1 MATFTVNG
9 KKTEVVEEKRLINY
23 LRYNLHLTS
32 VKDGCSEGACGSC
45 TILVDGVPTRA
56 CTLVTTEVA
65 GKNIITVEGL
75 SDREKDI
82 FTYAF
87 GESGAVQCGYCTP
100 GMVMCAKGLLD
111 RNASPTE
118 KEIRHAIRN
127 NLCRCTGYVKIVKAI
142 QMAAALFRNEKQI
155 SDGPVNEHLM
165 LYDDRNWLVGERV
178 HRVDVRDKVTGAGK
192 YPDDI
197 YMEDQLNVVA
207 VRSKYPRAKV
217 LSIDTSLAEE
227 VPGVFAIFTAKDVP
241 GDKKV
246 GHIKKDWDALIDIGE
261 ITRYRGDV
269 IALVTADTRLAAN
282 KARDL
287 VKVEYEVLPCVR
299 NPQEAMADG
308 APLVHEEGNLLGETH
323 VDRGD
328 VDKALSESDIVL
340 SGHFET
346 PWTEHAFIETECAF
360 SIPLENGGV
369 KIYSTDQSVYD
380 TRRETAPFLGLPEE
394 MVVVENCYVGGG
406 FGGKED
412 VTVQHLSAMA
422 AMLTKRPCKMKL
434 SRQESL
440 EVHPK
445 RHPMSIDMTMGC
457 RKDGTITALKAKL
470 VTDTGAYASL
480 GLPVLQRACTHAS
493 GPYNYQNFKIDG
505 YAWYTNNPPAGA
517 FRGFG
522 VTQSCFAVETMINR
536 LADKAGI
543 SRWEMRYKNAIRP
556 GQVMPNGQIADK
568 YTGLAE
574 TLEAVKKEFY
584 SNEHVGIACA
594 MKNAGVGV
602 GLPDYGRVDL
612 EVKDGKVVIHCGGS
626 CLGQGLC
633 TVLKQMVCSASG
645 LDGSFVVEEKSRSDK
660 APDSGTSSGSRHTT
674 VTGEAARRAAV
685 KLKEALEKKSLK
697 ELEGEHFYAEYLAKT
712 DEFGSKKE
720 HPVSHVA
727 YGFAT
732 QLCILD
738 PKTHKVE
745 RMIAAHDVGR
755 AINPTNVEGQI
766 EGGVVMGLG
775 YALREHFDIKDCVVQ
790 DKFGSLGLFR
800 ADEVPEVKA
809 LIVEKEG
816 LDTSFGGIGLG
827 EITSIPTAPAVADA
841 YEHLDGEERSVLPL
855 SNTPYAPQD
864 SESAKRP
871 GRVLISDKS
880 KRCIGCKE
888 CMRACSTTYFKS
900 EQSALSFIQVRERK
914 GIGNESG
921 ISGIIMRPVTCIQ
934 CGACARACP
943 KGAITRNRFGVY
955 VVDTKL
961 CDGCGK
967 CAKACPLSLIVL
979 NGSTALKC
987 IACGKCAKVCP
998 MDVLRIENG

>member
-1 MATFTVNG
+1 MAILTING
-9 KKTEVVEEKRLINY
+9 RKTEVIEEKRLINF
-23 LRYNLHLTS
+23 LRYNFHLTS
-32 VKDGCSEGACGSC
+32 VKDGCSEGACGAC
-45 TILVDGVPTRA
+45 TILIDGEPTRA
-56 CTLVTTEVA
+56 CTLLTTEVD
-65 GKNIITVEGL
+65 GKNILTVEGL
-75 SDREKDI
+75 TDYEKTV

-87 GESGAVQCGYCTP
+87 GEAGAVQCGYCTP
-100 GMVMCAKGLLD
+100 GMVMCAKSLLD
-111 RNASPTE
+111 KNPTPTE
-118 KEIRHAIRN
+118 RDIRHAIRN

-142 QMAAALFRNEKQI
+142 QMAAAIFR
-155 SDGPVNEHLM
+155 SDAGKENTIF
-165 LYDDRNWLVGERV
+165 DDRAWLVGERV
-178 HRVDVRDKVTGAGK
+178 HRVDVKDKVTGTGR

-207 VRSKYPRAKV
+207 VRSKYPRARV
-217 LSIDTSLAEE
+217 LSIDYSLAEN
-227 VPGVFAIFTAKDVP
+227 VPGVFAIYTAEDVP
-241 GDKKV
+241 GNKKV
-246 GHIKKDWDALIDIGE
+246 GHLKRDWDALIGIGE
-261 ITRYRGDV
+261 VTRYRGDAL
-269 IALVTADTRLAAN
+269 ALVVAETRSAAY

-287 VKVEYEVLPCVR
+287 IKVEYEVLPFVSS
-299 NPQEAMADG
+299 PEEAMKDG
-308 APLVHEEGNLLGETH
+308 ALLVHEEGNLLGETH

-328 VDKALSESDIVL
+328 VEKALSESEFVV

-360 SIPLENGGV
+360 AIPLGNGGV

-380 TRRETAPFLGLPEE
+380 TRRETAPFLGLDEE

-412 VTVQHLSAMA
+412 VTVQHLSALA
-422 AMLTKRPCKMKL
+422 ALLTNRPCKMKL

-457 RKDGTITALKAKL
+457 TKDGIITALKAKL

-493 GPYNYQNFKIDG
+493 GPYNYQNFKVDG

-522 VTQSCFAVETMINR
+522 VTQSCFAVETLINR
-536 LADKAGI
+536 LADKVGI
-543 SRWEMRYKNAIRP
+543 SGWEIRYKNAIRP
-556 GQVMPNGQIADK
+556 GQVLPNGQIADS

-574 TLEAVKKEFY
+574 TLEAVKEEY
-584 SNEHVGIACA
+584 DSNELVGIACA

-612 EVKDGKVVIHCGGS
+612 EVKDGRVIIHCGGS

-633 TVLKQMVCSASG
+633 TVLKQMVCTATG
-645 LDGSFVVEEKSRSDK
+645 LDGSLVVEEKSRSDL

-674 VTGEAARRAAV
+674 VTGEAARRAGL
-685 KLKEALEKKSLK
+685 KLREALAGKSLK
-697 ELEGEHFYAEYLAKT
+697 DLEGEHFYAEYLAET
-712 DEFGSKKE
+712 DEFGSKK
-720 HPVSHVA
+720 PNPKSHVA

-738 PKTHKVE
+738 TTTHKVE
-745 RMIAAHDVGR
+745 RIVAAHDVGR

-775 YALREHFDIKDCVVQ
+775 YALRENLEIKDCVVQ
-790 DKFGSLGLFR
+790 DKFGSLKLFR
-800 ADEVPEVKA
+800 ADEVPEIKA
-809 LIVEKEG
+809 VIVEKEG
-816 LDTSFGGIGLG
+816 LDTSFGGIGIG
-827 EITSIPTAPAVADA
+827 EITCIPTAPAVANA
-841 YEHLDGEERSVLPL
+841 YEHLDGEERNSLPL
-855 SNTPYAPQD
+855 IHTPYQSQEA
-864 SESAKRP
+864 EEGTGERRILVA
-871 GRVLISDKS
+871 DKN

-900 EQSALSFIQVRERK
+900 EQSSLAFIQVRERK

-921 ISGIIMRPVTCIQ
+921 ISGIITRPVTCIQ

-943 KGAITRNRFGVY
+943 KEAITRNRFGVY

-967 CAKACPLSLIVL
+967 CAKACPLDLIVIS
-979 NGSTALKC
+979 GQTALKC
-987 IACGKCAKVCP
+987 ISCGKCVKACP
-998 MDVLRIENG
+998 MDVLRLKNG

>member
-1 MATFTVNG
+1 MAIFTVNN
-9 KKTEVVEEKRLINY
+9 KKQEVLEEKRLINY

-45 TILVDGVPTRA
+45 TILIDGVPTKA
-56 CTLVTTEVA
+56 CTLLTTEVD
-65 GKNIITVEGL
+65 GKNILTVEGL
-75 SDREKDI
+75 TEREKDI
-82 FTYAF
+82 YTFAF
-87 GESGAVQCGYCTP
+87 GEAGAVQCGYCTP
-100 GMVMCAKGLLD
+100 GMIMCAKGLLD
-111 RNASPTE
+111 KNPSPTE

-142 QMAAALFRNEKQI
+142 QMAASLFRNEGSI
-155 SDGPVNEHLM
+155 LENF
-165 LYDDRNWLVGERV
+165 YDDRKWIVGERV
-178 HRVDVRDKVTGAGK
+178 HRLDVKDKVTGKGK

-197 YMEDQLNVVA
+197 YMENQLNVVA
-207 VRSKYPRAKV
+207 VRSKHPRAKI
-217 LSIDTSLAEE
+217 LSIDTELAKA
-227 VPGVFAIFTAKDVP
+227 VPGVAAVLTAEDVP

-246 GHIKKDWDALIDIGE
+246 GHINKDWDALIAVGE

-269 IALVTADTRLAAN
+269 IALVVAETRSVAI

-287 VKVEYEVLPCVR
+287 VKVEYEVLPFVR
-299 NPQEAMADG
+299 NPEEAMKEG

-323 VDRGD
+323 LDRGD
-328 VDKALSESDIVL
+328 VEKALSESDFVV

-360 SIPLENGGV
+360 AIPLENGGV
-369 KIYSTDQSVYD
+369 RIYSTDQSVYD
-380 TRRETAPFLGLPEE
+380 TRRETAPFLGLDEE

-412 VTVQHLSAMA
+412 VTVQHLSALA
-422 AMLTKRPCKMKL
+422 AMITKRPCKMKL

-457 RKDGTITALKAKL
+457 TKEGIITALKANL

-493 GPYNYQNFKIDG
+493 GPYNYQNFKVDG

-522 VTQSCFAVETMINR
+522 VTQSCFAVETLLNR
-536 LADKAGI
+536 LADKVGI
-543 SRWEMRYKNAIRP
+543 SGWEIRYKNAIRA
-556 GQVMPNGQIADK
+556 GQELPNGQIADS

-574 TLEAVKKEFY
+574 TLEAVKDEYF
-584 SNEHVGIACA
+584 SNELVGIACA

-612 EVKDGKVVIHCGGS
+612 EVRNSKVIIHCAGS

-633 TVLKQMVCSASG
+633 TVLKQMVCTASG
-645 LDGSFVVEEKSRSDK
+645 LDGKYIEEEKARTDL

-674 VTGEAARRAAV
+674 VTGEAARRAGL
-685 KLKEALEKKSLK
+685 KLREALEGKTLSD
-697 ELEGEHFYAEYLAKT
+697 LEGEHFYAEYLAET
-712 DEFGSKKE
+712 DEFGSKKK
-720 HPVSHVA
+720 HPKSHVA

-732 QLCILD
+732 QLCVLD
-738 PKTHKVE
+738 TKTHKVE
-745 RMIAAHDVGR
+745 RIVAAHNVGR
-755 AINPTNVEGQI
+755 AINPTNIEGQI

-775 YALREHFDIKDCVVQ
+775 FALRENFEVKNCVVKS
-790 DKFGSLGLFR
+790 KFGSLGLFR
-800 ADEVPEVKA
+800 ADELPDIKA
-809 LIVEKEG
+809 VIVEKEG
-816 LDTSFGGIGLG
+816 LDTSFGGIGIG
-827 EITSIPTAPAVADA
+827 EITCIPTAPAVASA
-841 YEHLDGEERSVLPL
+841 YEHLDKEERNSLPIIH
-855 SNTPYAPQD
+855 TPYQNQA
-864 SESAKRP
+864 SEGKIKDR
-871 GRVLISDKS
+871 RVLVADNS

-921 ISGIIMRPVTCIQ
+921 ISGIIVRPVTCMQ
-934 CGACARACP
+934 CGACAKVCP
-943 KGAITRNRFGVY
+943 KGAISKNRFGVY
-955 VVDTKL
+955 VVDLKL
-961 CDGCGK
+961 CDGCGQ
-967 CAKACPLSLIVL
+967 CAIACPLDLIVVR
-979 NGSTALKC
+979 GQTALKC
-987 IACGKCAKVCP
+987 ISCGKCAKACP